1 MVFVYTAMGVLCV
14 EHANVLELCYIEL
27 LSGDGSPYSI
37 LSGITSSGIALSNKL
52 LFMTVN
58 DEWFIILLGKG
69 NFMLLYQGYIRWK
82 IQILFSF
89 PDRI

>member
-37 LSGITSSGIALSNKL
+37 LSVSTVHNVLRTLQICNTSLLRDPIYKYLYKL
-52 LFMTVN
+52 CT
-58 DEWFIILLGKG
+58 
-69 NFMLLYQGYIRWK
+69 
-82 IQILFSF
+82 
-89 PDRI
+89 

>member
-37 LSGITSSGIALSNKL
+37 LSDHTEPSYFYNLQVRIQGGPGGRAPPLTLGFEAPKL
-52 LFMTVN
+52 NIFGPYL
-58 DEWFIILLGKG
+58 I
-69 NFMLLYQGYIRWK
+69 
-82 IQILFSF
+82 F
-89 PDRI
+89 P